1 MLLVKLFEEKEVSME
16 FWESP
21 SVSKKEVLFLT
32 FFFRLF
38 LVLEVVACM
47 ASFVDNFS
55 KLEGA
60 ELLTTA
66 GFKFR
71 WLPQTPD
78 ERSPEAAAAEEKVF
92 KFDNTLGPFRCLP
105 ADGGLLGGSELDG
118 EMLEISL
125 QGPDTGGTSP
135 CDK

>member
-1 MLLVKLFEEKEVSME
+1 
-16 FWESP
+16 
-21 SVSKKEVLFLT
+21 
-32 FFFRLF
+32 
-38 LVLEVVACM
+38 M

-60 ELLTTA
+60 ELLTTT

-78 ERSPEAAAAEEKVF
+78 EISPEAAATEKNYL
-92 KFDNTLGPFRCLP
+92 KLDNTLGAFQCLP
-105 ADGGLLGGSELDG
+105 ADGGLLGGSEFDG

-125 QGPDTGGTSP
+125 HGPDTGRTSS
-135 CDK
+135 CNKRNVI

>member
-1 MLLVKLFEEKEVSME
+1 M
-16 FWESP
+16 
-21 SVSKKEVLFLT
+21 SKNEVLFFT

-38 LVLEVVACM
+38 LVLEAVACM
-47 ASFVDNFS
+47 ASFVDSFS

-60 ELLTTA
+60 ELLTTT

-78 ERSPEAAAAEEKVF
+78 ERSPEAAATEENYLKL
-92 KFDNTLGPFRCLP
+92 DNTLGAFQCLP
-105 ADGGLLGGSELDG
+105 ADGGLLGGSEFDG

-125 QGPDTGGTSP
+125 HGPDTGGTSP
-135 CDK
+135 CNK

>member
-1 MLLVKLFEEKEVSME
+1 M
-16 FWESP
+16 
-21 SVSKKEVLFLT
+21 SKKEVLFFT

-60 ELLTTA
+60 ELLTTT

-78 ERSPEAAAAEEKVF
+78 ERSPEAAAATEENYSRSA
-92 KFDNTLGPFRCLP
+92 NTLGPFQCLP
-105 ADGGLLGGSELDG
+105 ADGGLLGGSEFDG

-135 CDK
+135 CNK

>member
-1 MLLVKLFEEKEVSME
+1 M
-16 FWESP
+16 
-21 SVSKKEVLFLT
+21 
-32 FFFRLF
+32 
-38 LVLEVVACM
+38 LEVVACM

-71 WLPQTPD
+71 WLPQTPA
-78 ERSPEAAAAEEKVF
+78 ERSPEAAAREENYF
-92 KFDNTLGPFRCLP
+92 KFDDTLGAFQCSP
-105 ADGGLLGGSELDG
+105 ADGGLLGGSEFEG

>member
-1 MLLVKLFEEKEVSME
+1 
-16 FWESP
+16 
-21 SVSKKEVLFLT
+21 
-32 FFFRLF
+32 
-38 LVLEVVACM
+38 M

-60 ELLTTA
+60 GLLTTA

-78 ERSPEAAAAEEKVF
+78 ERSPEAAATEENFLKL
-92 KFDNTLGPFRCLP
+92 DTTLGPFQCSP
-105 ADGGLLGGSELDG
+105 ADGGLLGGSEFDG

-125 QGPDTGGTSP
+125 HGPDTGGTSP
-135 CDK
+135 CNK

>member
-1 MLLVKLFEEKEVSME
+1 M
-16 FWESP
+16 
-21 SVSKKEVLFLT
+21 SKKEVFFLT

-60 ELLTTA
+60 ELLTTT

-78 ERSPEAAAAEEKVF
+78 ERSPEAAATEGNYLKLDWDLFIVY
-92 KFDNTLGPFRCLP
+92 
-105 ADGGLLGGSELDG
+105 LLMGV
-118 EMLEISL
+118 
-125 QGPDTGGTSP
+125 
-135 CDK
+135 C